1 MYYVRTHTAIQ
12 TEAIVNTIRITVNGV
27 EHRIAESST
36 LQDLLDALRPEAEP
50 GAPIASAVNGAH
62 VARQARA
69 ALVLKDCDAVT
80 TFEPIT
86 GG

>member
-1 MYYVRTHTAIQ
+1 
-12 TEAIVNTIRITVNGV
+12 VNTIRITVNGA
-27 EHRIAESST
+27 EHTVAASST
-36 LQDLLDALRPEAEP
+36 LQDLLDALRPAAGP

-69 ALVLKDCDAVT
+69 ALVLKDRDAVT

>member
-1 MYYVRTHTAIQ
+1 MSL
-12 TEAIVNTIRITVNGV
+12 IRITVNGK
-27 EHRIAESST
+27 EHTIAEAST
-36 LQDLLDALRPEAEP
+36 LEDLLTMLSPS
-50 GAPIASAVNGAH
+50 ASQASLPMATAVNGSH

-69 ALVLKDCDAVT
+69 TRVLSDQDAIT

>member
-1 MYYVRTHTAIQ
+1 MSL
-12 TEAIVNTIRITVNGV
+12 IRITVNGK
-27 EHRIAESST
+27 EHTVAEAST
-36 LQDLLDALRPEAEP
+36 LEDLLKTLNSS
-50 GAPIASAVNGAH
+50 APQASLPMATAVNGSH

-69 ALVLKDCDAVT
+69 TRVLIDQDAIT

>member
-1 MYYVRTHTAIQ
+1 MSTITITLNGQQHTVAKGISL
-12 TEAIVNTIRITVNGV
+12 V
-27 EHRIAESST
+27 
-36 LQDLLDALRPEAEP
+36 DALRTLMPNVDNADT
-50 GAPIASAVNGAH
+50 PIATAVNGKH

-69 ALVLKDCDAVT
+69 DSLLNDQDVIT

>member
-1 MYYVRTHTAIQ
+1 MS
-12 TEAIVNTIRITVNGV
+12 TIRITVNGA
-27 EHRIAESST
+27 EHTLAREST
-36 LQDLLDALRPEAEP
+36 LAELLNALRPSSDERHTL
-50 GAPIASAVNGAH
+50 IASAVNGRH

-69 ALVLKDCDAVT
+69 SLVLNDQDVVT

>member
-1 MYYVRTHTAIQ
+1 
-12 TEAIVNTIRITVNGV
+12 VNTIRITVNGA
-27 EHRIAESST
+27 EHAIAESST
-36 LQDLLDALRPEAEP
+36 LQDLLDALCPEAER
-50 GAPIASAVNGAH
+50 GAPIASAVNGTH

-69 ALVLKDCDAVT
+69 ALVLKDRDAVT

>member
-1 MYYVRTHTAIQ
+1 M
-12 TEAIVNTIRITVNGV
+12 NTIRITVNGV
-27 EHRIAESST
+27 EHTVAASST
-36 LQDLLDALRPEAEP
+36 LQDLLDTLRPEAEP
-50 GAPIASAVNGAH
+50 GAPIASAVNGTH

-69 ALVLKDCDAVT
+69 TLVLQDRDAIT

>member
-1 MYYVRTHTAIQ
+1 MSTINITLNGQPHTVSA
-12 TEAIVNTIRITVNGV
+12 GV
-27 EHRIAESST
+27 SLA
-36 LQDLLDALRPEAEP
+36 DALRALVPDVDNAD
-50 GAPIASAVNGAH
+50 APIATAVNGKH

-69 ALVLKDCDAVT
+69 DHALNDQDAIT